1 MSKFD
6 DIKIPDNI
14 DEVTKNAIRRGKT
27 KKHRHRRMNKVAS
40 IVAIGGVGILVGFPV
55 IAKAL
60 PNIESLITSFIE
72 SALPQSHVNKLK
84 DKSNANNI
92 VVKDENA
99 IITLEKSVLDSQI
112 FVASMTIESDFL
124 KQYDENDL
132 RYNLYANTH
141 ISIGDKDNLVG
152 GGPDII
158 KKIDE
163 NKATLKYSTVAS
175 GTDMSDPMQDI
186 THHYTFGF
194 DTLVNGTGSEKTT
207 EITKY
212 GVKTTTELDNKVAL
226 DGAQFQLFDANGKQ
240 LYFTSDG
247 EYTTETSGTYDYIVS
262 KNNGQLTATGLDAG
276 TYTLKESKA
285 PLGYALDKTTYTIVI
300 TPTYNE
306 LTGELKNYT
315 VRVNGATGNSIT
327 FTHEK
332 LDNGTINTTDNA
344 ANADTFGINN
354 TPLITLPETG
364 GAGMIALTV
373 AAVVLMA
380 GFGTMFVSL
389 RKRKQVK

>member
-163 NKATLKYSTVAS
+163 NKATLVVSAYVGDTE
-175 GTDMSDPMQDI
+175 TDNNIDVYINLENLEIKSNEWKNEDRKELKGDWKFYINVEKENTIEKIDVKDSVNIEDNVM
-186 THHYTFGF
+186 TFEI
-194 DTLVNGTGSEKTT
+194 LEKTPLAT
-207 EITKY
+207 YIKLTYDET
-212 GVKTTTELDNKVAL
+212 LDNKWHFGRYKIV
-226 DGAQFQLFDANGKQ
+226 DNNGKEYRYSQ
-240 LYFTSDG
+240 IDG
-247 EYTTETSGTYDYIVS
+247 HTYEGKWNIKLAIYDDLSNI
-262 KNNGQLTATGLDAG
+262 
-276 TYTLKESKA
+276 ES
-285 PLGYALDKTTYTIVI
+285 LSI
-300 TPTYNE
+300 TP
-306 LTGELKNYT
+306 YT
-315 VRVNGATGNSIT
+315 
-327 FTHEK
+327 E
-332 LDNGTINTTDNA
+332 
-344 ANADTFGINN
+344 DTFI
-354 TPLITLPETG
+354 
-364 GAGMIALTV
+364 
-373 AAVVLMA
+373 
-380 GFGTMFVSL
+380 
-389 RKRKQVK
+389 